1 MFWREARIL
10 RLAKASQGCLAF
22 AVVHSPMA
30 TESVGGGG
38 RSAASK
44 IAPAISDGFTGSDPR
59 SLRTLALRTLYHRGT
74 STLRGKNGPM

>member
-44 IAPAISDGFTGSDPR
+44 IAPAISDGFTGPDPFGR
-59 SLRTLALRTLYHRGT
+59 APACRRPPGARWRPK
-74 STLRGKNGPM
+74 RRR